1 MSLLSV
7 IASAIGWSAL
17 GQRVV
22 IKVTDAADGTFIGRT
37 LSASVAVIEPS
48 GVAELQLKTP
58 TLVGDVEA
66 RVLFARPRHVGFDF
80 GHLLFGRIAVVLEAV
95 DRAGLR
101 HSIAIA
107 DLKRESATA
116 GVGQEQA

>member
-1 MSLLSV
+1 
-7 IASAIGWSAL
+7 
-17 GQRVV
+17 
-22 IKVTDAADGTFIGRT
+22 
-37 LSASVAVIEPS
+37 
-48 GVAELQLKTP
+48 
-58 TLVGDVEA
+58 
-66 RVLFARPRHVGFDF
+66 VGFDF

-116 GVGQEQA
+116 GVGKEQA